1 VALISSHAQV
11 VPGLMIYRFH
21 HSMYYA
27 NTDFLTQEVLE
38 LVNTAVPHLTWF
50 CLDAIAID
58 DIDYTAAVTLR
69 KIFTLLEKKGIRLVL
84 ADIEAHVYAELE
96 RSELIN
102 LFGKEA
108 IFGTSADAI
117 RAYHL
122 TVGENKSK

>member
-1 VALISSHAQV
+1 
-11 VPGLMIYRFH
+11 
-21 HSMYYA
+21 
-27 NTDFLTQEVLE
+27 
-38 LVNTAVPHLTWF
+38 
-50 CLDAIAID
+50 
-58 DIDYTAAVTLR
+58 
-69 KIFTLLEKKGIRLVL
+69 VL